1 MTNKTAYKP
10 TLDNV
15 LIKPDAKEAV
25 TAGGIVLAGAQ
36 TSAKTGVIIAC
47 GPGREDSKG
56 RMIQMPVQVGD
67 RVAFGEFAGRSD
79 LPEDPADPRGP
90 QLKLMNSSEILA
102 ILVDGE

>member
-1 MTNKTAYKP
+1 MTNKTSYKP

-15 LIKPDAKEAV
+15 IVKPDAKESV

-36 TSAKTGVIIAC
+36 SSAKTGVIIAC
-47 GPGREDSKG
+47 GPGREDNKG
-56 RMIQMPVQVGD
+56 RMLPMPVQVGD

-79 LPEDPADPRGP
+79 LPENPEDPRGP

-102 ILVDGE
+102 ILVDDE